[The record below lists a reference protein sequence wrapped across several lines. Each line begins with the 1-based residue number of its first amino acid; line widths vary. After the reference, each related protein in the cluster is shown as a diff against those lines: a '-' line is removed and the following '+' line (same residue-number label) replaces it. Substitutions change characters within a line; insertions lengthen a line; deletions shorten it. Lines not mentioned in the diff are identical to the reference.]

1 MRTRAERKAPD
12 RAPSGR
18 PRLTDEEF
26 RRLLEEARAEVRRRS
41 FAAPPP
47 AEPAPVPGTGHVEPG
62 AAAH

>member
-1 MRTRAERKAPD
+1 MRDRAERKAPD
-12 RAPSGR
+12 RARSDR

-26 RRLLEEARAEVRRRS
+26 RTLLEEARAEVRRRS

-47 AEPAPVPGTGHVEPG
+47 AEPVPAPGTGHVEPG